1 MIIQQTSV
9 WCLSAIVLWVLSTP
23 LLPNLNGDTGPKH
36 RAINSYTTTGQFAAV
51 SSAHKAGWLHNH
63 SSVVPAAKTRAQ
75 SAPTTRPLLCTAH
88 SSSSSQKDSAVQ
100 GQVGKKMQ
108 SSEIP
113 AAWLSFH
120 ALVNLPRVKQHPALL
135 WWPATDTLKI
145 PTRQNQS
152 LRPYMYTKERWQ
164 GSRNTVI
171 RPPGLSG
178 LTQIFTV
185 QMSDSH
191 GLNQSYIWAGS
202 DTDYVSRSNWLNS
215 LYIYACRD

>member
-75 SAPTTRPLLCTAH
+75 SAPTTRPLHCTAH

-100 GQVGKKMQ
+100 GQVGKKTKCEARKFLLRGYLSMHLSTCQ
-108 SSEIP
+108 EWSSILLCSGDWP
-113 AAWLSFH
+113 QTPWKYLRDKT
-120 ALVNLPRVKQHPALL
+120 RV
-135 WWPATDTLKI
+135 
-145 PTRQNQS
+145 
-152 LRPYMYTKERWQ
+152 
-164 GSRNTVI
+164 
-171 RPPGLSG
+171 
-178 LTQIFTV
+178 
-185 QMSDSH
+185 
-191 GLNQSYIWAGS
+191 
-202 DTDYVSRSNWLNS
+202 
-215 LYIYACRD
+215 